1 MRYSLVCPD
10 SPSTAPD
17 KVSRSAVVLLTSSA
31 RSSTSDFIP
40 AISVLIPFSMTADIA
55 STSAAMSAVAVVK
68 PSTALSTSSKA
79 PTIWGMVVLDSVSM
93 FCWSACILV
102 PKPSTSVL
110 S

>member
-17 KVSRSAVVLLTSSA
+17 KVLRSVVVLLTSSA

-40 AISVLIPFSMTADIA
+40 AISVDIA
-55 STSAAMSAVAVVK
+55 STSAVMSAVAVVR
-68 PSTALSTSSKA
+68 PSTMLSTLSKT